1 MAQQKLGRKDYSIAV
16 KTGTD
21 ANKTKFKKEA
31 TQGEIYFATDTKK
44 IYVAE
49 TTAGASDAT
58 LAQFKADATGQ

>member
-44 IYVAE
+44 LYVAE
-49 TTAGASDAT
+49 TTAGSSDAT
-58 LAQFKADATGQ
+58 LAQFNADATGQ